1 MDKRSMRE
9 LVERFNGTI
18 ATMDIEKEY
27 KSQLVGMV
35 IAMGEKYDND
45 VTQQKYI
52 LRVNSIVRKE
62 ELRKMSEELKK
73 QSDNIIVVPYDVD
86 VVYPVIQGWIPVT
99 ERLPE
104 NNEEVL
110 TTYIVNGNKNKR
122 YTETAT
128 YYDDDD
134 GGKWSSPWDEYR
146 VPGTRIEVIAWM
158 LIPDPWKGEQN
169 ENDRR

>member
-99 ERLPE
+99 ERLPKE
-104 NNEEVL
+104 SDGKVL
-110 TTYIVNGNKNKR
+110 ITVSGKVETGQYSEFSTTWFIGDMNGVGG
-122 YTETAT
+122 
-128 YYDDDD
+128 DD
-134 GGKWSSPWDEYR
+134 P
-146 VPGTRIEVIAWM
+146 IAWM
-158 LIPDPWKGEQN
+158 PLPEPWRGTE
-169 ENDRR
+169 

>member
-35 IAMGEKYDND
+35 IAMWEKYDND

-86 VVYPVIQGWIPVT
+86 VVNPVIQGWIPVT
-99 ERLPE
+99 ERLPKE
-104 NNEEVL
+104 SDGKVL
-110 TTYIVNGNKNKR
+110 ITVSGKVETGEYSEFSTTWFKGDMNGVGG
-122 YTETAT
+122 
-128 YYDDDD
+128 DD
-134 GGKWSSPWDEYR
+134 P
-146 VPGTRIEVIAWM
+146 IAWM
-158 LIPDPWKGEQN
+158 PLPEPWRGQEH
-169 ENDRR
+169 EL